1 MVTRNTTTVGNLTI
15 VDVQDSSNVILLRY
29 LEGESNIL
37 EVGFNKGGVYR
48 YFNVPRKDFEAI
60 ASADSVGKELRS
72 RVISTNKYIYERV
85 L

>member
-1 MVTRNTTTVGNLTI
+1 MVTRNTTTVGNLTV

-29 LEGESNIL
+29 LEGANIL

>member
-15 VDVQDSSNVILLRY
+15 VDVQDSSNVLLLRY
-29 LEGESNIL
+29 LEGETNIL

-48 YFNVPRKDFEAI
+48 YFNVSRKDFEAI